1 MPANKVQLIFLLASI
16 VVFGLLGYQWWP
28 QPVAEFTTDSTSIPD
43 NQQPLYHEQFISFP
57 QAEISAVHAASAA
70 MRDDGKILA
79 AWFSGSEEG
88 ASDVV
93 IASTVIDPQTHVI
106 TPART
111 IATRLQTETDTWR
124 YIRKLGNPLL
134 HQLSDGR
141 LMLLYVSVSFGGWAA
156 SSLNVRFS
164 DDGGQQW
171 TPARRVVTSPFINI
185 STLVKGKPINLSNGD
200 VAVPTYHELMG
211 KFGELL
217 ILDPHGRVK
226 NKYRLSWGREA
237 IQPSVV
243 PLSPKE
249 AIALLR
255 DSGEKHKR
263 VAMTRTG
270 DYGKN
275 WAPLAHLELANPNSA
290 VAAMMTTNNRIIM
303 VFNND
308 EEERNNLSM
317 AVSSDQGQ
325 DWKVIHVLEDREPVP
340 GKKIKYS
347 YPYLIRGNNNDY
359 HLFYTWQKERIKY
372 VHFNEAWLVNRL

>member
-1 MPANKVQLIFLLASI
+1 MPANKVRLIFLLTSM
-16 VVFGLLGYQWWP
+16 VVFSLLGYQWWP
-28 QPVAEFTTDSTSIPD
+28 RPATEFTIDSAAKPD
-43 NQQPLYHEQFISFP
+43 SQLPLYHEQFISFP
-57 QAEISAVHAASAA
+57 QAEISAVHAASAT
-70 MRDDGKILA
+70 MRHDGKILV

-88 ASDVV
+88 AKDVV
-93 IASTVIDPQTHVI
+93 IASTVIDPQNHVI

-134 HQLSDGR
+134 HQLTDGR

-171 TPARRVVTSPFINI
+171 TPARRIVTSPFINI
-185 STLVKGKPINLSNGD
+185 STLVKGKPFNLSNGD
-200 VAVPTYHELMG
+200 VAIPTYHELMG

-217 ILDPHGRVK
+217 ILDAQGHVK

-243 PLSPKE
+243 PVSAKD

-255 DSGEKHKR
+255 DSGEQHKR
-263 VAMTRTG
+263 VALTRTD

-275 WAPLAHLELANPNSA
+275 WAPLVHLQLPNPNSA

-317 AVSSDQGQ
+317 AVSSDQ
-325 DWKVIHVLEDREPVP
+325 
-340 GKKIKYS
+340 
-347 YPYLIRGNNNDY
+347 
-359 HLFYTWQKERIKY
+359 
-372 VHFNEAWLVNRL
+372 